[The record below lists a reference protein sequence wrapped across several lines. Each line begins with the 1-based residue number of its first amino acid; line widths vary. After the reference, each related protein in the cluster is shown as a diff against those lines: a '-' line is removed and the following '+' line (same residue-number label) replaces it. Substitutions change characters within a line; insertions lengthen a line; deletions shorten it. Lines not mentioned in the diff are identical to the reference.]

1 MGKAYLSFMI
11 GPYCKLILHTFL
23 LAQAI

>member
-1 MGKAYLSFMI
+1 MGKVNLSFMI
-11 GPYCKLILHTFL
+11 DPYCKLILHTFL